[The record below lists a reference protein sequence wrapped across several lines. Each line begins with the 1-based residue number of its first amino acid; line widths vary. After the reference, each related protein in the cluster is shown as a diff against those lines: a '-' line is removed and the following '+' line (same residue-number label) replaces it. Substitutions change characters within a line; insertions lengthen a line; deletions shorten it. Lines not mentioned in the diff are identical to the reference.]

1 MYVLNVHAA
10 YRCTWIIFTCY
21 LYDRSDTSISK
32 CYNWNQIRCTYFLH
46 WFDTQVVNH
55 QFSWNFMKWI
65 CKLQLVILFSIKSTL
80 ITLGMYVNTC
90 NDMHP
95 FFSFFLEKFWNFLQ
109 TIRWIFWA
117 LVSIAFGFFLL
128 TAGSNISLQPL
139 FPQNVCRSG
148 TLHVVSQLG
157 SGFKYF
163 PVHFW
168 GVHQLSSM
176 FSLWQQQT
184 PWFGAEV

>member
-32 CYNWNQIRCTYFLH
+32 CYINWNQILCTYFLH

-95 FFSFFLEKFWNFLQ
+95 FFFFLFRKILKFPTDNQMNFLG
-109 TIRWIFWA
+109 TCKYSIWIF
-117 LVSIAFGFFLL
+117 F
-128 TAGSNISLQPL
+128 TH
-139 FPQNVCRSG
+139 CR
-148 TLHVVSQLG
+148 L
-157 SGFKYF
+157 K
-163 PVHFW
+163 HFSAAIIPTKC
-168 GVHQLSSM
+168 L
-176 FSLWQQQT
+176 
-184 PWFGAEV
+184 